1 MIRRKDFMESIG
13 TPDEGFN
20 AAMDRALLQ
29 ISREERRPLV
39 KRKMR
44 LSLVA
49 AIIVAIALS
58 GVALAIGICLSN
70 RYHTVTML
78 SNKDMRCGKCAEG
91 IILLLTI
98 YQTNCVRSSQKS
110 IVSTMTRHFP

>member
-49 AIIVAIALS
+49 AIIAAIALS
-58 GVALAIGICLSN
+58 GVALAIGINLFE
-70 RYHTVTML
+70 YF
-78 SNKDMRCGKCAEG
+78 GKQDERLAQLAPQTDLEMVKPESVESDALG
-91 IILLLTI
+91 I
-98 YQTNCVRSSQKS
+98 
-110 IVSTMTRHFP
+110 TRAAFNSAYYDG